1 MASENVHEF
10 TDGNFQS
17 EVLEAE
23 HPVLVDFWAEWCMPC
38 KMLAPVIDQV
48 AEAFDGKAKVGK
60 VDTDANRET
69 ALKYQISAIPTVIL
83 FHNGEV
89 KKKFVGLTS
98 KEDLE
103 AAMADAAARRL
114 DRRGNKDSQLR

>member
-17 EVLEAE
+17 EVLDAE

-103 AAMADAAARRL
+103 AAMADAA
-114 DRRGNKDSQLR
+114 G